1 MAIKAITV
9 NTPAEAEPHIT
20 AFDDASI
27 NLMKMNGYNYPIG
40 KALEFEKVSDTK
52 IKIKQGIIAL
62 QGRYLVVDADGF
74 EIDVPSCP
82 AGMNRKDL
90 LTLKFD
96 NTNITTPFTFEI
108 TVGTAT
114 TGTALAPALVTET
127 QFAGLTESVFRM
139 NLAYITFENA
149 VLTTISTIQR
159 PIYIENV
166 DKWQLLKTL
175 TPNKGYVS
183 ISTVTESGGER
194 AYPVPFSKYKIVAE
208 SDSTTYPTKITTFCS
223 ADDFASSEKTEFVG
237 AYLNTNFASYVILYM
252 IKTVNI
258 IYLRTGTI
266 IINNTNR
273 SEHYT
278 IRVYGC

>member
-20 AFDDASI
+20 AFDEASI

-96 NTNITTPFTFEI
+96 NTNITTPFTFEV

-127 QFAGLTESVFRM
+127 QFTGLTESVFSM
-139 NLAYITFENA
+139 NLAYITFANA
-149 VLTTISTIQR
+149 VLTAISTIQR
-159 PIYIENV
+159 PIYIENG
-166 DKWQLLKTL
+166 DKWQLIKTIPG
-175 TPNKGYVS
+175 TATYVS
-183 ISTVTESGGER
+183 ISSVLESGTDR
-194 AYPVPFSKYKIVAE
+194 LYPVPFTRFKFVIE
-208 SDSTTYPTKITTFCS
+208 SNNASFTFALSQIFSTE
-223 ADDFASSEKTEFVG
+223 DFKTDVKFERIGGYQASSLYTSAAIFKKLENGKL
-237 AYLNTNFASYVILYM
+237 YASLSSV
-252 IKTVNI
+252 VNN
-258 IYLRTGTI
+258 GTDATAQSFI
-266 IINNTNR
+266 
-273 SEHYT
+273 S
-278 IRVYGC
+278 VYGC

>member
-40 KALEFEKVSDTK
+40 KALEFIKVSNTK

-62 QGRYLVVDADGF
+62 QGRYLVVDSDGF

-96 NTNITTPFTFEI
+96 NTNITTPFTFKI

-127 QFAGLTESVFRM
+127 QFTGLTESVFSM
-139 NLAYITFENA
+139 NLAYITFASA

-159 PIYIENV
+159 PIYIENG

-175 TPNKGYVS
+175 TPDTDYAS

-194 AYPVPFSKYKIVAE
+194 AYPVPFKKYKIVIESENSTYKDKFQEFLTAE
-208 SDSTTYPTKITTFCS
+208 DFGIEHREFSGAFYDNATNTLATILTKLDAGIFYLK
-223 ADDFASSEKTEFVG
+223 SEH
-237 AYLNTNFASYVILYM
+237 
-252 IKTVNI
+252 
-258 IYLRTGTI
+258 I
-266 IINNTNR
+266 IINKNIR
-273 SEHYT
+273 DSIYV